1 MASKDKMI
9 WTASG
14 ENMIASNIAT
24 KMEAIPPAAKHMVEL
39 LRSQDSAA
47 REYWTRTVVV
57 ALGGALLK
65 QCVMLLI
72 SGIDASVISDALH
85 KTAAKAVEILNAMAV
100 NGGGA
105 PVIELSRQLSAWA
118 KVLHGMESNCVKSFA
133 EALEAIPYTIDIV
146 TELRNK
152 HAQGHITNI
161 LEENVVQPLLVSA
174 SGITFAIE
182 VITKVLNKLN
192 ARNSS

>member
-14 ENMIASNIAT
+14 ENMITSDIAT

-39 LRSQDSAA
+39 LRSQDSTA

-57 ALGGALLK
+57 AIGGALLK

-100 NGGGA
+100 NG
-105 PVIELSRQLSAWA
+105 
-118 KVLHGMESNCVKSFA
+118 N
-133 EALEAIPYTIDIV
+133 IDIKYS
-146 TELRNK
+146 R
-152 HAQGHITNI
+152 
-161 LEENVVQPLLVSA
+161 LLA
-174 SGITFAIE
+174 P
-182 VITKVLNKLN
+182 
-192 ARNSS
+192 